1 MIEDHLRRA
10 ARALDHS
17 IAEVDVPQR
26 LAQLT
31 GRRRQQRVT
40 AVTVG
45 VIVAAAVFAA
55 GIAAG
60 LAVGTHRTHR
70 SATPAPTSPATR
82 PGGTIAGSTSPPG
95 RVAATIPVPG
105 HPGTPAV
112 GDGGV
117 WVPLTLEDHVVRIDP
132 ATNAVVATIAV
143 PRGPSRLAVA
153 PGAVWVLSSVDR
165 SVSRIDPTTNKVAQ
179 TIPVGRQPAG
189 ITVAAGA
196 VWVSNTL
203 DDTVLRIDPATGRVV
218 KTISVRGPGELAT
231 SGTHVWVTSTGGM
244 SRIDPATDQATV
256 FRQPANTCCGEI
268 AATSQGIWIING
280 NGALL
285 RLDPATSKVV
295 ATTVL
300 ALDPFPASIAVSG
313 DSVWVASAPRR
324 TGDPDLLWRIDL
336 AHNQVTGILTIG
348 PAAYGKAPT
357 SIATGTATGSP
368 AVWVAKGTDQTV
380 LRLQPTP

>member
-1 MIEDHLRRA
+1 MAGRPGAAQRPSPGDRPVLHRRPARRRDRQHARAGRGNRQGATVSRPAGPGRSARRCRQTRRHGGRPVIEDHLRRA

-82 PGGTIAGSTSPPG
+82 PAGTIAGSTSPPG

-143 PRGPSRLAVA
+143 PRGPSRLA
-153 PGAVWVLSSVDR
+153 
-165 SVSRIDPTTNKVAQ
+165 VAQ

-313 DSVWVASAPRR
+313 DSVW
-324 TGDPDLLWRIDL
+324 
-336 AHNQVTGILTIG
+336 
-348 PAAYGKAPT
+348 
-357 SIATGTATGSP
+357 
-368 AVWVAKGTDQTV
+368 
-380 LRLQPTP
+380 